1 MTLTFLGQPYQPNS
15 TEAPQPGIR
24 AIGKYR
30 GAVLH
35 LPATVAAQRSNLKLT
50 YRGVEYVG

>member
-15 TEAPQPGIR
+15 TETPQPGTQ
-24 AIGKYR
+24 AIGNYR

-35 LPATVAAQRSNLKLT
+35 LPTTVVAQRSNLKLT
-50 YRGVEYVG
+50 YRGVEYVS

>member
-1 MTLTFLGQPYQPNS
+1 MTLTFLGQPYQPN
-15 TEAPQPGIR
+15 TAETLQPATR

-35 LPATVAAQRSNLKLT
+35 LPATVVAQRSNLKLT